1 MKQSFTSGITRR
13 QAIVSLGAITA
24 GAFIKPRSIFGAE
37 PVQKRIRFAVMG
49 DWGSGDNSENR
60 VISRMTE
67 NHKGRAFDFV
77 IGAGDNIY
85 PDGSGSH
92 FERNFEMPF
101 AGFIKDKIQFY
112 TVLGNH
118 DVHQGRQDECSYP
131 LFNMGGGCYYT
142 LKKGDGLAEF
152 FMLDSTDFSRE
163 QALWL
168 DGALKASTA
177 LWKIAVFHH
186 PIYSSGKTHGSD
198 LNLRKK
204 LEPILTKYGVKV
216 GLSGHDHIYERTKPR
231 NGIQYFV
238 TGAGGKV
245 RHNGTDL
252 SDPLREVSFDD
263 DNHFM
268 VIEID
273 EKQFAFQAVSED
285 GKVVDSGA
293 VKQG

>member
-1 MKQSFTSGITRR
+1 MNQRFSSGITRR
-13 QAIVSLGAITA
+13 KAIVSLGAITA
-24 GAFIKPRSIFGAE
+24 GAFIKPTSIFSAA
-37 PVQKRIRFAVMG
+37 PVQKKFRFAVMG

-67 NHKGRAFDFV
+67 THQSGAFDFV

-85 PDGSGSH
+85 PDGSGSR
-92 FERNFEMPF
+92 FERNFERPF
-101 AGFIKDKIQFY
+101 AGFLRDGIKFY

-118 DVHQGRQDECSYP
+118 DVHQGRQDQCNYP

-152 FMLDSTDFSRE
+152 FMLDSPDFSAE
-163 QALWL
+163 QARWL
-168 DGALKASTA
+168 DGALQASNA
-177 LWKIAVFHH
+177 VWKIAVFHH

-216 GLSGHDHIYERTKPR
+216 ALSGHDHIYERTKPQK
-231 NGIQYFV
+231 GIQYFV

-245 RHNGTDL
+245 RRNGTDL
-252 SDPLREVSFDD
+252 ADPLREISFDE

-273 EKQFAFQAVSED
+273 EKQIAFQAISED
-285 GKVVDSGA
+285 GKIVDSGA